1 MIAISTKLKN
11 PKNRCMMKQ
20 RPASNA
26 DDKPL
31 FWRRQ
36 RNAELDRS
44 GDILLASLEDIRKEA
59 NSRGDS
65 R

>member
-11 PKNRCMMKQ
+11 PKIRRTMKQ
-20 RPASNA
+20 RPALKP
-26 DDKPL
+26 DDVPL